1 MNIGIDIDDTIAD
14 TSKETAIFA
23 KEYTENVL
31 KREFKI
37 YDFQTSEP
45 VFIRSLYGWSSE
57 EDNNFW
63 DLYYEPIIDNVNPKP
78 NAVETINKLYENHN
92 IFIISARWDNENK
105 TILPKTESWLNKN
118 NIHFNKLIIGNW
130 DKRISVKENNIDLFI
145 DDTIKTC
152 SQISKLGIK
161 TLVMTNCVNKNID
174 IPDLERVDS
183 WKDIERKIE
192 QSGVL

>member
-1 MNIGIDIDDTIAD
+1 MNIGID
-14 TSKETAIFA
+14 
-23 KEYTENVL
+23 
-31 KREFKI
+31 
-37 YDFQTSEP
+37 
-45 VFIRSLYGWSSE
+45 
-57 EDNNFW
+57 
-63 DLYYEPIIDNVNPKP
+63 
-78 NAVETINKLYENHN
+78 
-92 IFIISARWDNENK
+92 
-105 TILPKTESWLNKN
+105 
-118 NIHFNKLIIGNW
+118 
-130 DKRISVKENNIDLFI
+130 I